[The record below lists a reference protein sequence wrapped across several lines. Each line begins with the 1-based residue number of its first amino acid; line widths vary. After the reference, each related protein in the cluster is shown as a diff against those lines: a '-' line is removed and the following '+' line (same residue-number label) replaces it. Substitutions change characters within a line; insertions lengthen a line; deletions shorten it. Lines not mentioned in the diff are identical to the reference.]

1 MGTFE
6 FKTKQKIYLE
16 IEVEV
21 TGYYSSGYYG
31 SYETPS
37 VPETFEIEK
46 VVWNDTDITKALDKD
61 DFDWIQME
69 EDVLKELTDN
79 HTNY

>member
-6 FKTKQKIYLE
+6 FKTKQKVYLE

-21 TGYYSSGYYG
+21 TGYYSSGYSG

-37 VPETFEIEK
+37 VPDSFEIEK
-46 VVWNDTDITKALDKD
+46 VSWNGTDITSALDKD

-69 EDVLKELTDN
+69 EDVLEELTKN
-79 HTNY
+79 QTNY

>member
-21 TGYYSSGYYG
+21 TGCYSSGYYG